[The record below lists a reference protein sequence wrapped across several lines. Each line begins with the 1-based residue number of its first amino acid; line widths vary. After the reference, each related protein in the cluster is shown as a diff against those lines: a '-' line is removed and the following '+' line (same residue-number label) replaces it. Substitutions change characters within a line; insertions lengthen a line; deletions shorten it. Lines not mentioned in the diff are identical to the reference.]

1 VHKAIVAESKKR
13 ARQLFVAKGVSTE
26 DAKRFF
32 DIDSGSFANRYR
44 IVLDCQSEKESV
56 ERHRKITVSHRA
68 D

>member
-1 VHKAIVAESKKR
+1 MHKAMVAEPKSR

-26 DAKRFF
+26 DAERFS
-32 DIDSGSFANRYR
+32 DVDSGSFANRYR

-56 ERHRKITVSHRA
+56 ERHRKISVSHRA